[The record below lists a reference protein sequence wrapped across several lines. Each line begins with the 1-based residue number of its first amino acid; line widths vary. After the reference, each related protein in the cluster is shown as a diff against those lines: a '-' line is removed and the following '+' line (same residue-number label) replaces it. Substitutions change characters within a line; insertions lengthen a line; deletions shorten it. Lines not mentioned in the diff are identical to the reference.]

1 MATNNTLQTQSVDWL
16 DEEDDLQDV
25 EDTESLASA
34 EEDQQDRAPEAV
46 LSEFVGKNDHTWY
59 LIKWQDS
66 PLLWSSWECGTIF
79 DGRPALLEQ
88 WKEEKQKQLEGKS
101 KPLDVKAFNEAVAH
115 VETAERQRRILRRL
129 RRRIK
134 NVLNVIDLSHY
145 SESY

>member
-1 MATNNTLQTQSVDWL
+1 MATNDTIQTQSVDWL

-34 EEDQQDRAPEAV
+34 AEDQQDHPPEAV
-46 LSEFVGKNDHTWY
+46 LSEFVGKNGHIWY

-66 PLLWSSWECGTIF
+66 PFLWSSWECGTIF
-79 DGRPALLEQ
+79 DDCPALLEK
-88 WKEEKQKQLEGKS
+88 WKEEKQRQLEGKS
-101 KPLDVKAFNEAVAH
+101 RPFDVKAFNEAVAH

-134 NVLNVIDLSHY
+134 NVLNVIDLSDY
-145 SESY
+145 S